1 MTTNVLWAG
10 TTGGKKVVSI
20 FNNPVGQQGSNLP
33 LTNPTNYLNRV
44 YFDTRFDYLN
54 ILWKTDFVQNY
65 NLVTANPDPTV
76 TTKSTNEYTV
86 AIHNFGYVPAAILI
100 DYDTREII
108 AGHTYVQLVNNN
120 SYRIASL
127 AMDDTKFYIKERY
140 SVNIDSLTSLTRR
153 YTLLAFENPA
163 SVPSF

>member
-10 TTGGKKVVSI
+10 STGGKQVVSI
-20 FNNPVGQQGSNLP
+20 FNNPTGQQGSNLP
-33 LTNPTNYLNRV
+33 LTNPTNYLNRI
-44 YFDTRFDYLN
+44 YFDTRFDYLH
-54 ILWKTDFVQNY
+54 ILWKTEFVQNY
-65 NLVTANPDPTV
+65 SLVTANSDPTV

-86 AIHNFGYVPAAILI
+86 AIHDFGYVPAAILI

-108 AGHTYVQLVNNN
+108 AGHTYIQLVNNN

-127 AMDDTKFYIKERY
+127 AMDSTKFYIKERY
-140 SVNIDSLTSLTRR
+140 SVNIDSLPSLTRR

-163 SVPSF
+163 TVPSF

>member
-10 TTGGKKVVSI
+10 STGGKQVVSI
-20 FNNPVGQQGSNLP
+20 FNNPTGQQGSNLP
-33 LTNPTNYLNRV
+33 LTNPTSYLNRI

-65 NLVTANPDPTV
+65 SLVTADADPTV
-76 TTKSTNEYTV
+76 TIKNTNEYTV
-86 AIHNFGYVPAAILI
+86 AIHNFGFVPAAILI
-100 DYDTREII
+100 DYDTREIV

-127 AMDDTKFYIKERY
+127 AMDSSNFYIRILY
-140 SVNIDSLTSLTRR
+140 
-153 YTLLAFENPA
+153 
-163 SVPSF
+163 

>member
-10 TTGGKKVVSI
+10 STGGKQVVSI
-20 FNNPVGQQGSNLP
+20 FNNPTGQQGSNLP
-33 LTNPTNYLNRV
+33 LTNPTSYLNRI

-65 NLVTANPDPTV
+65 SLVTADADPTV
-76 TTKSTNEYTV
+76 TIKNTNEYTV
-86 AIHNFGYVPAAILI
+86 AIHNFGFVPAAILI
-100 DYDTREII
+100 DYDTREIV

-127 AMDDTKFYIKERY
+127 AMDSSNFYIK
-140 SVNIDSLTSLTRR
+140 
-153 YTLLAFENPA
+153 
-163 SVPSF
+163 

>member
-1 MTTNVLWAG
+1 MTTNVFWAG

-20 FNNPVGQQGSNLP
+20 FNNPTGQTGSNLP
-33 LTNPTNYLNRV
+33 LTNPTQYLDRV

-54 ILWKTDFVQNY
+54 IIQKTDFVQNY
-65 NLVTANPDPTV
+65 SLVSADPDPTV
-76 TTKSTNEYTV
+76 TTKNTNEYTI

-127 AMDDTKFYIKERY
+127 AMDDTKFYIKERHT
-140 SVNIDSLTSLTRR
+140 VNIDSLNSLTRR